1 MIDNW
6 IRSLQNIYKY
16 NFWPNERYISF
27 NNTTLKDAIIQ
38 LEQKSNRPFYFIE
51 NWFEGITI
59 TKSYKNK
66 SLQFILNDLLQ
77 NSSVN
82 FFIY

>member
-1 MIDNW
+1 MRQRIILYLVFLLSIHLSFAQSENLD
-6 IRSLQNIYKY
+6 
-16 NFWPNERYISF
+16 ISF

-66 SLQFILNDLLQ
+66 
-77 NSSVN
+77 
-82 FFIY
+82 